1 MLAFSFADDQRLCEE
16 DAARSKKK
24 QSAHNS
30 DTAAALAAQ
39 PTRGVPRGGQAV
51 RPCIERAPRS
61 YYCAAGLFSS
71 KSDRNP
77 GIPLQL
83 YCAPAV
89 SGLHTYQII
98 KFPSFGHAAKH
109 LPT

>member
-16 DAARSKKK
+16 DRGDGVKKNSRLTTATPRRHWLRNPPAACPGAAKRC
-24 QSAHNS
+24 AHVLG
-30 DTAAALAAQ
+30 AL
-39 PTRGVPRGGQAV
+39 RGVTIVQRDYFPL
-51 RPCIERAPRS
+51 S
-61 YYCAAGLFSS
+61 LT
-71 KSDRNP
+71 
-77 GIPLQL
+77 GILAL

-98 KFPSFGHAAKH
+98 NFPSFGHAAKH